1 MCFLQLHQSIMSTTP
16 APPPLKEKTK
26 KIVYEILT
34 EHLKTND
41 YTIDISPGSNIGDNY
56 LGVVYRVKAVVN
68 KNKQRNDKR
77 EEMSII
83 VKIPPAC
90 HYRRE
95 QFFARHAFLRESL
108 TYSEILP
115 IFKKFQLTK
124 DKKIENGFYE
134 YPVCYSSSMVKL
146 DEALFFED
154 LKVTGFHM
162 YNRHIEASY
171 PHSKLIMEVLGKFH
185 AVSYA
190 IKDQNPDLLNPYRDL
205 VDMLISR
212 QKNESLARWFV
223 EVVQRALKTLDP
235 EVDKELLVKLK
246 EFFKKPYLQ
255 ILGEYLDG
263 KSSEPYSVMTHG
275 DCWINNVLF
284 KLDEVKTVF
293 F

>member
-1 MCFLQLHQSIMSTTP
+1 MSTPP
-16 APPPLKEKTK
+16 ALSEKNK
-26 KIVYEILT
+26 KIVCEILT
-34 EHLKTND
+34 EKLKTTD
-41 YTIDISPGSNIGDNY
+41 YTTEIGPGSNIGDNY
-56 LGVVYRVKAVVN
+56 LGVVYRVKAVVD

-83 VKIPPAC
+83 VKIPPESQ
-90 HYRRE
+90 YRRE

-115 IFKKFQLTK
+115 ILKKFQLTK

-134 YPVCYSSSMVKL
+134 YPICYRSSMINL
-146 DEALFFED
+146 NEALFFED
-154 LKVTGFHM
+154 LKVTGFQM

-190 IKDQNPDLLNPYRDL
+190 IKDQSPDLLNPYREL

-212 QKNESLARWFV
+212 QKNESLARWFEKVV
-223 EVVQRALKTLDP
+223 ERALTTLDP
-235 EVDKELLVKLK
+235 EADKELLVKLN
-246 EFFKKPYLQ
+246 EFFKRPYLQ

-284 KLDEVKTVF
+284 KLDEVRNTSFPQKIKIKLF
-293 F
+293 FSF